1 MIRPNDRSIAPVP
14 PKTSETR
21 FQFIATRP
29 EKPHFRHCSIEGGG
43 SQGALARVLACWL
56 ALLTPAAWADSIYI
70 YTGNGGVIYLG
81 NASAGRDHQ
90 FRFSPRPPAAGTPRA
105 TMFSAPRYGEI
116 IKHAARANGL
126 DGALLD
132 AVISVESRYN
142 PRATSKKGARGL
154 MQLTPE
160 TAIRY
165 GVADAFDPA
174 QNIHGG
180 ARYLHDLLVIF
191 RGDVSLALAAYN
203 AGAAAVTR
211 HGNHIP
217 PFRETNAYV
226 SRVLACYR
234 EYLASRTY

>member
-1 MIRPNDRSIAPVP
+1 MIRPNDRSIAPVYL
-14 PKTSETR
+14 KTSETR
-21 FQFIATRP
+21 FQFIANRP
-29 EKPHFRHCSIEGGG
+29 GKPHFRHCNIEGRH
-43 SQGALARVLACWL
+43 SQGSLGRVLACWL

-81 NASAGRDHQ
+81 NAPAGRNHQ
-90 FRFSPRPPAAGTPRA
+90 FRFSPRPPRAETPRA
-105 TMFSAPRYGEI
+105 TALSAPRYGEI

-126 DGALLD
+126 EGALLD

-165 GVADAFDPA
+165 GVVDAYDPV
-174 QNIHGG
+174 QNVHGG
-180 ARYLHDLLVIF
+180 AKYLHDLLVMF

-203 AGAAAVTR
+203 AGEASVTR

-217 PFRETNAYV
+217 PFRETTAYV
-226 SRVLACYR
+226 SRVMACYR